1 MKQYGKKILA
11 VVLSLSVTLT
21 LAATVLAAA
30 EGTGYA
36 DVPATAW
43 YAEAVKDM
51 TSRSL
56 MNGTGN
62 GRFTPDGTL
71 TRAMLATIVYRVE
84 GEPAVTGED
93 AFTDTDSG
101 TWYSE
106 AVIWANQAG
115 YVQGYGNGRFGTTDP
130 VSQEQLVTILW
141 RYAGQTAPVVKNNA
155 DGASDWAADAVAWA
169 REHGVVTDNAGYLF
183 APRSDA
189 SRAQIAVILHS
200 YLNGKI
206 EDNGTGEENGGQK
219 VLIAY
224 FAVAENSNV
233 DAVSS
238 ASVVPGTEK
247 GMSRFMADII
257 AERTGGD
264 QFSIRTEEEFPGVY
278 NDLADRAKEQ
288 QDKGEL
294 PVLTSHIENLDDYDV
309 IFIGYPIWWYTL
321 PQVMFSFF
329 EEYDFSG
336 KTIIP
341 FCTHLGSRDGGTF
354 TRITELEPNAVVKD
368 GLAVSQTDV
377 ADSTQTVLDWLA
389 ELGY

>member
-11 VVLSLSVTLT
+11 IILSLSVTLT
-21 LAATVLAAA
+21 LAATALAAV
-30 EGTGYA
+30 EDTGYA
-36 DVPATAW
+36 DVSANDW
-43 YAEAVKDM
+43 YAEAVQDV
-51 TSRSL
+51 TNRSL

-62 GRFTPDGTL
+62 DRFAPDGTL
-71 TRAMLATIVYRVE
+71 TRAMLATIFYRME

-93 AFTDTDSG
+93 AFTDTDIG
-101 TWYSE
+101 TWYSD

-141 RYAGQTAPVVKNNA
+141 RYAGQTAPTAKNNA
-155 DGASDWAADAVAWA
+155 DGASDWAADAVDWA
-169 REHGVVTDNAGYLF
+169 RDQGVVTDNAGYSF

-200 YLNGKI
+200 YLNGKTDE
-206 EDNGTGEENGGQK
+206 EDEQK
-219 VLIAY
+219 ILIAY

-247 GMSRFMADII
+247 GMSQFMADII
-257 AERTGGD
+257 AARTGGD
-264 QFSIRTEEEFPGVY
+264 LFSIRTEEKFPGVY

-294 PVLTSHIENLDDYDV
+294 PALTSHIDNLEDYDV

-329 EEYDFSG
+329 DEYDFSG
-336 KTIIP
+336 KTIVP
-341 FCTHLGSRDGGTF
+341 FCTHYGSRDGGTF
-354 TRITELEPNAVVKD
+354 ARIAELEPGAVVEE
-368 GLAVSQTDV
+368 GFAVNQDDV
-377 ADSTQTVLDWLA
+377 ADCGPDVLAWL
-389 ELGY
+389 EGLGY